1 MNMTFKIHQLW
12 KYLRVQ
18 DDEIL
23 IVRSY
28 NKRARKDEYV
38 IAEAT
43 SDGLK
48 ISIMSEIPEL
58 RSDRPFQMI
67 QQRDSSGHHI
77 IPSVTQLIKDKVSD
91 Y

>member
-1 MNMTFKIHQLW
+1 MNMTFKIRQLW

-38 IAEAT
+38 IA
-43 SDGLK
+43 
-48 ISIMSEIPEL
+48 ISNSTN
-58 RSDRPFQMI
+58 
-67 QQRDSSGHHI
+67 QR
-77 IPSVTQLIKDKVSD
+77 
-91 Y
+91 